1 MELQHIDLTDLKPA
15 TINVRKKGGKEIADL
30 VPSIRSLGLI
40 QPLLVRP
47 NCEGFEIV
55 AGQRRYHALIKLSD
69 EAKENG
75 ERVDPVPCIVME
87 EGDDAK
93 AIEASLA
100 ENIARLPMHEIDQY
114 KAFAAL
120 INQGRTVEDIAY
132 QFGITERLVKQRLA
146 IANLHPPILTA
157 YTKEQIRPET
167 VRSLTLAT
175 PKQQKAWWALY
186 KSDDY
191 PPTGQALKSWLFGGS
206 QIPVDNALF
215 DLSKY
220 HGSIIADL
228 FGEERYFD
236 DAAKFWALQ
245 NEAIAKAKAALEED
259 GWPEV
264 IVLDVGAYW
273 SSWEYVA
280 TAKED
285 DGKVYIQLSGDG
297 EVTFREGFLPVK
309 EARRRKQAEPGDEGA
324 AIPVDKPEL
333 TKPIQNYL
341 ALHRHAAVR
350 TELLGASGIAL
361 RLGLA
366 QMIAGS
372 SLWSVQAEPQK
383 AASEAIADSLA
394 SNKAQD
400 VFAEQRREVLSLLGM
415 DEDTN
420 KTLVCRK
427 DDWRASHDLNALYAK
442 LLELDDASVMSI
454 LTFVVAETL
463 PSGSALV
470 EVLGKQLNVDMA
482 NYWTPDQTFFD
493 LLRDKEAINAT
504 LRDIGGKA
512 VADAHV
518 SSTAKVQKKIIR
530 DYLDGTRKG
539 SRKDWQPRYM
549 DFPARAYTKR
559 GGIEAIDQWKAVKK
573 HYKGAAV

>member
-1 MELQHIDLTDLKPA
+1 MELQHIDLTDLNPA
-15 TINVRKKGGKEIADL
+15 AINVRKKGGKEIADL

-75 ERVDPVPCIVME
+75 ETLDPVPCIVMQ
-87 EGDDAK
+87 EGDDAA

-120 INQGRTVEDIAY
+120 IKQGRTVEEIAY

-146 IANLHPPILTA
+146 IANLHPPILNA
-157 YTKEQIRPET
+157 YAKEKISPGT

-175 PKQQKAWWALY
+175 PKQQKAWWELW
-186 KSDDY
+186 KSDEY
-191 PPTGQALKSWLFGGS
+191 APQGYALKEWLFGGAN
-206 QIPVDNALF
+206 IAVEAALF
-215 DLSKY
+215 DLSQY
-220 HGSIIADL
+220 GGSIIADL
-228 FGEERYFD
+228 FDEERYFD
-236 DAAKFWALQ
+236 DAGKFWALQ
-245 NEAIAKAKAALEED
+245 NEAIAKAKEALEAD

-264 IVLDVGAYW
+264 TVLDVGEHW
-273 SSWEYVA
+273 CSWEYVA
-280 TAKED
+280 IAKED
-285 DGKVYIQLSGDG
+285 GGKVYIQLSGNG
-297 EVTFREGFLPVK
+297 EVAFREGFLPIK
-309 EARRRKQAEPGDEGA
+309 EARRRKKAARGDEDA
-324 AIPVDKPEL
+324 ATPADKPEL
-333 TKPIQNYL
+333 TNLMQNYL

-350 TELLGASGIAL
+350 NQLQNHSGIAL

-372 SLWSVQAEPQK
+372 RLWNVQAERQK
-383 AASEAIADSLA
+383 ADSNAIADSLA
-394 SNKAQD
+394 GNKAQD
-400 VFAEQRREVLSLLGM
+400 AFSRQRREVLILLGM

-427 DDWRASHDLNALYAK
+427 DDWRASHDVHAVFTK
-442 LLELDDASVMSI
+442 LLELDNASVEVI

-470 EVLGKQLNVDMA
+470 EVLGKLLDVDMA
-482 NYWTPDQTFFD
+482 DHWSPDQTFFD
-493 LLRDKEAINAT
+493 LLRDKEAINAIVK
-504 LRDIGGKA
+504 DIGGKA
-512 VADAHV
+512 LADAHI
-518 SSTAKVQKKIIR
+518 SSTAKVQKKIIA
-530 DYLDGTRKG
+530 DYLNGTRKG
-539 SRKDWQPRYM
+539 AKQGWRLRYM
-549 DFPARAYTKR
+549 DFPARGYTKR
-559 GGIEAIDQWKAVKK
+559 GGIEAIDQWKVVKK
-573 HYKGAAV
+573 HYKDAAV